1 MIITASNLQ
10 LAGSHAS
17 LEYQR
22 RHESLNA
29 GRDGPDGRR
38 QVQLESTSESLRL
51 QAGATRLTLS
61 QEALHP
67 PAGAPPPAPA
77 AMDAAAAT
85 SEVDAS
91 VKDVGE
97 LKITLLRLLVEQLT
111 GRKVDVVDASALA
124 AGDATEPPPELAE
137 AAARHGAMQQAASSN
152 GRAGWGATYTL

>member
-51 QAGATRLTLS
+51 QAGATRRPFPS
-61 QEALHP
+61 
-67 PAGAPPPAPA
+67 
-77 AMDAAAAT
+77 
-85 SEVDAS
+85 
-91 VKDVGE
+91 
-97 LKITLLRLLVEQLT
+97 
-111 GRKVDVVDASALA
+111 SALDIDDTRLDHSCDA
-124 AGDATEPPPELAE
+124 VGNPILFRKDIRDATVELVGPHLGP
-137 AAARHGAMQQAASSN
+137 ARAIDQLHGQP
-152 GRAGWGATYTL
+152 